1 MSIIIAILVGLLIVI
16 SFLFYL
22 YRKAFWIL
30 YKKIMNEQEIINRWP
45 IAQYECIL
53 IVNIFYN
60 YKFEGRA
67 VDFSRYET
75 QGLIVYNCFHDAKN
89 SPKGITNDGIVSS
102 FYKQAFVYELDDG
115 TFEWEDIEDGAKPA
129 FWSKRDRCGNI

>member
-1 MSIIIAILVGLLIVI
+1 MSIIIAILVGLLIVV

-30 YKKIMNEQEIINRWP
+30 YKKIMNEQEIVNRWP

-67 VDFSRYET
+67 VDFSQYET
-75 QGLIVYNCFHDAKN
+75 QGLIVYNCFHNTEN
-89 SPKGITNDGIVSS
+89 SPKGIKDEIVSNL
-102 FYKQAFVYELDDG
+102 YKQAFVYQLDDG
-115 TFEWEDIEDGAKPA
+115 TFEWEDINNG
-129 FWSKRDRCGNI
+129 F

>member
-30 YKKIMNEQEIINRWP
+30 YKKIMNEQEIVNRWP

-60 YKFEGRA
+60 YEFEGRA
-67 VDFSRYET
+67 VDFSQYET
-75 QGLIVYNCFHDAKN
+75 QGLIVYHCFHNAE
-89 SPKGITNDGIVSS
+89 TNL
-102 FYKQAFVYELDDG
+102 YKQAFVYQLDDG
-115 TFEWEDIEDGAKPA
+115 TFEWEDINNG
-129 FWSKRDRCGNI
+129 FWSTNSAKRNRC